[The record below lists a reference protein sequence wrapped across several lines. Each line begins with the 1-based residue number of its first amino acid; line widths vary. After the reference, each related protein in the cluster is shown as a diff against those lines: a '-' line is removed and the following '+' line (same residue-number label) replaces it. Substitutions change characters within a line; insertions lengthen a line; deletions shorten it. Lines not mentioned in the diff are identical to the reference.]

1 MRDSRK
7 AELRKH
13 VEAVQAALRP
23 VGQSDKGEDG
33 ESEDQPAPYQ
43 DGIHHHDE
51 YVDEER
57 FTTVTVEPIDF
68 DETSLDGS
76 EGQVCDVN
84 AEKSMAGAESKPKKT
99 GAKEK
104 RKKFTYL
111 SKGEMKKTRQRIKAT
126 KLQRNSEAKK
136 TRKSGSST
144 TKTKGKRKLKRS

>member
-23 VGQSDKGEDG
+23 IGQSDNGVDG
-33 ESEDQPAPYQ
+33 VSEDQPTPHQYGA
-43 DGIHHHDE
+43 HHHDE

-68 DETSLDGS
+68 DESSLDGF
-76 EGQVCDVN
+76 EDQVRDVN
-84 AEKSMAGAESKPKKT
+84 AEKSMAGEQRKPKKAD
-99 GAKEK
+99 AKEK

-111 SKGEMKKTRQRIKAT
+111 SKGEMKKTRQKIKVT
-126 KLQRNSEAKK
+126 KLQKYSKAKK
-136 TRKSGSST
+136 TRESKSST
-144 TKTKGKRKLKRS
+144 NKGKRKLKRS